1 MSKQWKPGDVGY
13 IFANEMSGITFLKP
27 EKVQIISILAGD
39 LHPVKVKSL
48 SSGSIYYC
56 TEKEIQTRAAKAE
69 RKPADMVLPEAI
81 KKEAEKMAE
90 KRMDEIK
97 DKLRPEFKDICDKFY
112 AICIIGESNKGSGTE
127 EMADTV
133 IKLAERAL
141 YEEIK
146 DGCRWSS

>member
-1 MSKQWKPGDVGY
+1 MGKKFWKVGDIGY
-13 IFANEMSGITFLKP
+13 IFANEMYSVKFPKP
-27 EKVQIISILAGD
+27 EKVQVISILDGD
-39 LHPVKVKSL
+39 RHPVKVKSL

-56 TEKEIQTRAAKAE
+56 AEKEIQTRAAKAE
-69 RKPADMVLPEAI
+69 RKPAAVLPEAI
-81 KKEAEKMAE
+81 KKGAEEMAE

-97 DKLRPEFKDICDKFY
+97 EKLRPEFRDICDAFY
-112 AICIIGESNKGSGTE
+112 AICIVGEASKGSGNE

-146 DGCRWSS
+146 DGCRWSA